1 MTECIHGLELAMCDA
16 CTPKKAPVAPPPAP
30 KVRVPRATAAPV
42 KKTLIQSDSQRLHVV
57 LTLDDFADVLAS
69 GYVEDPIYFH
79 GPEELAWAERRRAAN
94 IRDHV
99 VLVTSLGATRGMD
112 TLPLGAVQL
121 IAVANNQAQ
130 DRVRELLLLASL
142 GTKVSVY
149 PPWFTASDDE

>member
-1 MTECIHGLELAMCDA
+1 MTECIHGLELASCDV
-16 CTPKKAPVAPPPAP
+16 CSPKKAPVAPPAP
-30 KVRVPRATAAPV
+30 PRERVVRATAAPV

-79 GPEELAWAERRRAAN
+79 GPEELAWSERRRASN

-112 TLPLGAVQL
+112 TLPLSAVQL

-130 DRVRELLLLASL
+130 ERVRELLSL
-142 GTKVSVY
+142 TDLRTKVSVY
-149 PPWFTASDDE
+149 PPWFQPSDD

>member
-1 MTECIHGLELAMCDA
+1 MTECIHGLELESCDV
-16 CTPKKAPVAPPPAP
+16 CSPKKAPVAPPAP
-30 KVRVPRATAAPV
+30 PRERVVRATAAPV

-79 GPEELAWAERRRAAN
+79 GPEELAWSERRRASN

-112 TLPLGAVQL
+112 TLPLSAVQL

-130 DRVRELLLLASL
+130 ERVRELLSL
-142 GTKVSVY
+142 TDLRTKVSVY
-149 PPWFTASDDE
+149 PPWFQPSDD